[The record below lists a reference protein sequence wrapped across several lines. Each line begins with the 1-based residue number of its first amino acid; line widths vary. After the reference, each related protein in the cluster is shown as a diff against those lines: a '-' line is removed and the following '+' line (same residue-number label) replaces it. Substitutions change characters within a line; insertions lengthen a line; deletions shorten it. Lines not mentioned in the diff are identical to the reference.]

1 MRQPKR
7 VLLAVLSTVTALS
20 AVAAVG
26 SAVPAAAANTSP
38 IVVGGVWTQAS
49 YAGADAGAKA
59 VFDQFNAAGGLD
71 GRKIKFIGMEEDDAS
86 TATDITATKTLVNDG
101 VMAVL
106 PVMTQ
111 AWAGGAILAKANIPY
126 FGWGISASW
135 SGSNNGFS
143 FIGAAQSPTVK
154 VTTSTA
160 YAECI
165 SFPGGNCRGK
175 TVALVG
181 INNTAAITAVN
192 DQKKEWTDLGAK
204 VVLSLTSI
212 PSPPAT
218 VSDYSPYVNQILVA
232 NHGKQPDAVDTLLP
246 PLTDIGLYQALS
258 HAGLSGHYFAKS
270 MYDPRVASIAKG
282 AYVELQ
288 QAPWQQ
294 KTSAVAAMIKTV
306 GTISPAPLQSEPTE
320 AGYISAKL
328 FIAAL
333 KKVGPS
339 VTGAKL
345 ISTLNKGF
353 SFSIPGLLES
363 ISFPSGHNQGQAGGA
378 VVYGTGSAYTVT
390 VPLLSPPKVL
400 FPG

>member
-1 MRQPKR
+1 MRRPTK
-7 VLLAVLSTVTALS
+7 LLLTVMSAVTALS
-20 AVAAVG
+20 AVAVVG
-26 SAVPAAAANTSP
+26 STGPAAAADTSP

-59 VFDQFNAAGGLD
+59 VFNQFNAAGGLN
-71 GRKIKFIGMEEDDAS
+71 GRMIKFIGMEEDDANP
-86 TATDITATKTLVNDG
+86 TTDITAAKTLVNAG

-111 AWAGGAILAKANIPY
+111 AWVGGATLAKANIPY
-126 FGWGISASW
+126 FGWGISAGW

-143 FIGAAQSPTVK
+143 FIGAGQSPTVK
-154 VTTSTA
+154 VTSNTA
-160 YAECI
+160 YPECI

-175 TVALVG
+175 TVVLVG

-192 DQKKEWTDLGAK
+192 DQKKEWTTLGAK
-204 VVLSLTSI
+204 VVTSLTSI

-218 VSDYSPYVNQILVA
+218 VSDFSPYVNQILAA
-232 NHGKQPDAVDTLLP
+232 NNGKQPDAVDTLLP
-246 PLTDIGLYQALS
+246 PLTDVGLYQALT
-258 HAGLSGHYFAKS
+258 HAGMTGHYFAKS

-288 QAPWQQ
+288 QAPWEQQ
-294 KTSAVAAMIKTV
+294 TAAVATMTKTV
-306 GTISPAPLQSEPTE
+306 DTISPAPLHSEPTE
-320 AGYISAKL
+320 AGYISAEM

-353 SFSIPGLLES
+353 SFSIPGLVEPV
-363 ISFPSGHNQGQAGGA
+363 SFPSAHNQGQAGGA
-378 VVYGTGSAYTVT
+378 IVYGTGTGYSVT
-390 VPLLSPPKVL
+390 VPLLSPPKVT